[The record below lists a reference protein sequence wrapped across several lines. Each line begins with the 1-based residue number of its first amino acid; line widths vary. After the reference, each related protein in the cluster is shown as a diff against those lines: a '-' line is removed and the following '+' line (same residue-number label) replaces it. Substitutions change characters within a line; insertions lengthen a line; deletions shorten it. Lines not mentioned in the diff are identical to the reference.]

1 MNDLSERYWIRIAN
15 QDDAAAIFDL
25 ICQLAE
31 YEKLRHQVTGSVSG
45 LEIYLFGSNPVAEA
59 LVVEE
64 KCSGELVGLALFF
77 TSFSTFLTQPGL
89 YLEDLFV
96 KPTHRHQGIGQAL
109 LSELARLT
117 LERNYGR
124 LEWMVLDWNTPA
136 IEFYKKMGAQQLT
149 DWIPNRVTG
158 EALIHLAQGSV
169 DTSSNLKSSL

>member
-1 MNDLSERYWIRIAN
+1 MNDLSESYWIRIADP
-15 QDDAAAIFDL
+15 DDATAIFDL

-31 YEKLRHQVTGSVSG
+31 YEKLRHQVTGSVAG
-45 LEIYLFGSNPVAEA
+45 IETYLFGSKPVAEA
-59 LVVEE
+59 LVAED
-64 KCSGELVGLALFF
+64 KGSGELVGLALFF

-96 KPTHRHQGIGQAL
+96 KPSHRHQGIGQAL
-109 LSELARLT
+109 LSTLAKLT

-158 EALIHLAQGSV
+158 EALVQLAQR
-169 DTSSNLKSSL
+169 SSDQDR